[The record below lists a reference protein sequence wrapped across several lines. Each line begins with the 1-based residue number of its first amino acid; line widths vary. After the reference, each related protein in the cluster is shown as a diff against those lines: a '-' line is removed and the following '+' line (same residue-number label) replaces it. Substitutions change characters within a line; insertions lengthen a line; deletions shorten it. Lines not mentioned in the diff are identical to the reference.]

1 LVEIESA
8 TLRQL
13 YTDWDAQRR
22 GREFPARAD
31 FDPLDLKYVVGNLSL
46 IDVQYAPDA
55 PIRFHYRLHATNVTR
70 RLGYE
75 LTGKSLDANP
85 NVAAREKIR
94 KHFAAVVQDRVPLA
108 IMNRFVTSDGRDVD
122 HESLVLPLSRDGLTI
137 DMLMSAVAFL

>member
-1 LVEIESA
+1 MVEIESA

-46 IDVQYAPDA
+46 IDVHYA

-85 NVAAREKIR
+85 NVAAREKIQ
-94 KHFAAVVQDRVPLA
+94 KHFAAVVEDRVPLA
-108 IMNRFVTSDGRDVD
+108 IMNCFVTPDGRDVD